1 MSALEQPEIDIE
13 AIQCDDQC
21 IGSHLGTALDDNTE
35 PSVVIVG
42 YPSEE
47 GARRLGAPLGASK
60 GPDMLRGELYR
71 MKPHPKHYSIFSTL
85 LAHTKDLGNIA
96 ISGDMESDQE
106 ALAKTIAPFLKKEIL
121 VIILGGNHETS
132 YGHFLGYV
140 EAGKETSIFNFDAHP
155 DVDPIRNNT
164 YTAGTTFRQVLEH
177 PSGKCNTYTVAGLQ
191 PSETVKAHLEY
202 LRSKKARYFLKDA
215 VNLSTFK
222 YILDETSTIPMMFS
236 LDLDVMD
243 QISAPG
249 VSWPTVDGV
258 DIDTVLKTAYRT
270 AQHPLVTS
278 LDLVE
283 LNPTR
288 DINNRTSKLA
298 ALILW
303 NFLKG
308 LSLRLKL

>member
-1 MSALEQPEIDIE
+1 MSALKQPDIDIE
-13 AIQCDDQC
+13 TIKCDDQC
-21 IGSHLGTALDDNTE
+21 IGSHLGTALDENTD

-60 GPDMLRGELYR
+60 GPDMLRRELYR
-71 MKPHPKHYSIFSTL
+71 MKPHPKHYAIFSKL
-85 LAHTKDLGNIA
+85 LAHTKDLGNID
-96 ISGDMESDQE
+96 ITGDMESDQD
-106 ALAKTIAPFLKKEIL
+106 ALAQTIAPYLKKEIL
-121 VIILGGNHETS
+121 VIIIGGNHETS
-132 YGHFLGYV
+132 YGHFKGYV
-140 EAGKETSIFNFDAHP
+140 EANKEVSIFNFDAHP
-155 DVDPIRNNT
+155 DVDPVKDNKN
-164 YTAGTTFRQVLEH
+164 TAGTTFRQILEH
-177 PSGKCNTYTVAGLQ
+177 PSGICNTYTVAGLQ
-191 PSETVKAHLEY
+191 PSETVKAHLDY

-222 YILDETSTIPMMFS
+222 YILDETSKTPMMFS
-236 LDLDVMD
+236 LDMDVMD

-258 DIDTVLKTAYRT
+258 DIDTVFKTAYRT

-278 LDLVE
+278 FDLVE

-298 ALILW
+298 ALIMW
-303 NFLKG
+303 NFMKG
-308 LSLRLKL
+308 LSLRLNL